1 MSGSVMKCSFPKLF
15 KMNPRFD
22 VQLVNLSP
30 SLQVSKTS
38 VALMGQL
45 AQAILASKNV
55 WKRLGLCHP
64 SICTL
69 EGWQPQE
76 ASVCKI
82 PSSMSWNK
90 ESCFQTPSRHQDVV
104 CLDYQCGSCKDVLHA
119 LEGCGNNLLV
129 SSCLATRNT

>member
-1 MSGSVMKCSFPKLF
+1 
-15 KMNPRFD
+15 MNPRFD

-45 AQAILASKNV
+45 AQAILAKDV
-55 WKRLGLCHP
+55 WKRLGLWHP

-69 EGWQPQE
+69 EGLVAPGSLRLQDSILNVLE
-76 ASVCKI
+76 GIMFRTA
-82 PSSMSWNK
+82 
-90 ESCFQTPSRHQDVV
+90 SRHQDVV

>member
-1 MSGSVMKCSFPKLF
+1 MSRSVMRCSFPKLF
-15 KMNPRFD
+15 KMNPRFG

-30 SLQVSKTS
+30 SLQVGKAS

-45 AQAILASKNV
+45 AQAILASKDM
-55 WKRLGLCHP
+55 WKRLGLWHP
-64 SICTL
+64 SIYTL

-76 ASVCKI
+76 ASVCRI

-90 ESCFQTPSRHQDVV
+90 ESCFRTASRHQDLV
-104 CLDYQCGSCKDVLHA
+104 CLDYQCGGSKDVLHA